1 MKARISIPIMLAVS
15 AACFFPSP
23 HGVFAAENAP
33 HIPRPLFP
41 AVLPEGMTAD
51 AKLIG
56 ALHFRLPPPIDTLAL
71 PVPAPETVTIAGE
84 ATATEAQML
93 AYLLRQ
99 NPNPKL
105 TGTAKELVHAYYI
118 EAAREGVRPDVALS
132 QAYKET
138 GCFAYGGDVHWQQNN
153 FCGLGATGGGA
164 KGLSFPDMQTGVRAH
179 IQHLLAYSRKTP
191 PTAPLVDP
199 RYDLIRTNRPDIYG
213 RLTHWTELN
222 GVWAVPGRNY
232 GQEILMIL
240 ARAQQPDGSD
250 AALHAAKERLA
261 RSDDADAHLYRG
273 MVYLRRAAYAEA
285 LADFAAA
292 KKRDGKRPEAALGTA
307 FTHAAA
313 GSMKEARRT
322 YETYLRMAPDD
333 AAGWYNYGLTLLSTG
348 APEKAVTA
356 FQKSLAH
363 APQRA
368 AAQNARA
375 IAEIRTGDYAAAWRT
390 LHEAAE
396 LDPADTNILINQILF
411 ETCLTEGHEHHK

>member
-1 MKARISIPIMLAVS
+1 
-15 AACFFPSP
+15 
-23 HGVFAAENAP
+23 
-33 HIPRPLFP
+33 
-41 AVLPEGMTAD
+41 
-51 AKLIG
+51 
-56 ALHFRLPPPIDTLAL
+56 
-71 PVPAPETVTIAGE
+71 
-84 ATATEAQML
+84 ML

-118 EAAREGVRPDVALS
+118 EAAREGVRPDAALA

-138 GCFAYGGDVHWQQNN
+138 GCFAYGGDVSWQQNN

-191 PTAPLVDP
+191 PAAPLVDP

-213 RLTHWTELN
+213 RLTRWTELN

-240 ARAQQPDGSD
+240 ERAQQPDGSD
-250 AALHAAKERLA
+250 AALYAAKERLA

-292 KKRDGKRPEAALGTA
+292 KKRDGKRPEAVLGTA
-307 FTHAAA
+307 LTHAAA
-313 GSMKEARRT
+313 GSMKEARRA

-348 APEKAVTA
+348 APEKAITA

-368 AAQNARA
+368 AAQNACA
-375 IAEIRTGDYAAAWRT
+375 IAEIRTGNYAAAWRT

-396 LDPADTNILINQILF
+396 LSPADANILINQILF
-411 ETCLTEGHEHHK
+411 EVCLTEGRGHRK